1 MVEKDLNLQIS
12 VKLADIKEFGN
23 KGLMRSREKKNY
35 SFEFKMHVVE
45 LYLTTEVS
53 YRELA
58 LSLGI
63 NNPPIEIENKGMFN
77 TIAQKVFG
85 KPRFSKVHLDEMG
98 TFIWPEI
105 DGAKTVQELALL
117 VKEHFGDKAEPLYPR
132 IVKYFQI
139 MESYEF
145 VHFINKKTEK

>member
-1 MVEKDLNLQIS
+1 MKKKKIIVNENYLERIPLRVASIKWTKDDEKVTL
-12 VKLADIKEFGN
+12 
-23 KGLMRSREKKNY
+23 
-35 SFEFKMHVVE
+35 
-45 LYLTTEVS
+45 
-53 YRELA
+53 
-58 LSLGI
+58 
-63 NNPPIEIENKGMFN
+63 EIENTGWAN
-77 TIAQKVFG
+77 RIAQIFFKRPKV
-85 KPRFSKVHLDEMG
+85 SYVHLDEMG

>member
-1 MVEKDLNLQIS
+1 MKILLLDNYDSFTYNLLHAVKELGATDIEVVRNDQI
-12 VKLADIKEFGN
+12 A
-23 KGLMRSREKKNY
+23 
-35 SFEFKMHVVE
+35 
-45 LYLTTEVS
+45 
-53 YRELA
+53 
-58 LSLGI
+58 
-63 NNPPIEIENKGMFN
+63 EIENKGMFN

>member
-1 MVEKDLNLQIS
+1 MRKNKKDKKQ
-12 VKLADIKEFGN
+12 DI
-23 KGLMRSREKKNY
+23 NY
-35 SFEFKMHVVE
+35 LDLIPETNQSIRWHRDLKQRII
-45 LYLTTEVS
+45 L
-53 YRELA
+53 
-58 LSLGI
+58 
-63 NNPPIEIENKGMFN
+63 EIENKGMFN

-117 VKEHFGDKAEPLYPR
+117 VKEHFGDKAEPLYQR